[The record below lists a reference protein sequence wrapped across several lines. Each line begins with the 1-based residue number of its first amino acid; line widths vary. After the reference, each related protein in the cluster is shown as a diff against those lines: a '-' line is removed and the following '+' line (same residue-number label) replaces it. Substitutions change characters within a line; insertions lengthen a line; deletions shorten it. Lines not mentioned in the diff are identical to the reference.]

1 MGCCL
6 VIQMRIYRVSGA
18 VVEAEES
25 TGVKMHELV
34 LVGGQGLVGEVIR
47 IDGDRAFVQV
57 YEDTY
62 GLKPGEPITCTGNP
76 LSVELGPGLIGTIY
90 DGIQR
95 PLSSL
100 KEKEGAFIKRG
111 VSAPPLDRTKR
122 WHFLPIA
129 LAGQK
134 VAGGQVLG
142 YVQETEIIKHAV
154 LVPPDVSGELQW
166 VADEGDYSLEDP
178 IARLPSQELHLYH
191 RWPVRTPRPYMERLP
206 ADEPLVTG
214 QRIIDALF
222 PVAKGGSAI
231 IPGGFGTGKTVVQHQ
246 LAKWA
251 DADVVVYVGCGE
263 RGNEMTE
270 VLRDFPK
277 LMDPRTGK
285 PLMMRTVLIANTSNM
300 PVAAREASIYT
311 GITIAEY
318 FRDMGYNVALMA
330 DSTSRWAEALR
341 EISGRLE
348 EMPGE
353 EGYPPYLASRLAEFY
368 ERAGRVKTLQGKEGS
383 VTVVGAVSP
392 MGGDFSE
399 PVTQNS
405 LRFVQVF
412 WGLDKDLADRRHFPS
427 INWIT
432 SYSQY
437 SSTVSPWWIK
447 HTGEDWPDLV
457 AEAFRILQTE
467 NDLESLVRLVGIEA
481 LPESQKLTLLVAR
494 VLREGFLQQNA
505 FNDVDTYS
513 SPRKQYL
520 LLKAM
525 IGFYRSSEKIIEK
538 KIPEA
543 EIEALP
549 IVQELIRARFTVS
562 EESKLEDL
570 AKRAEDA
577 PKSLAGE
584 IDRGDRK

>member
-1 MGCCL
+1 M

>member
-1 MGCCL
+1 
-6 VIQMRIYRVSGA
+6 MRIYRVSGA

>member
-1 MGCCL
+1 
-6 VIQMRIYRVSGA
+6 MRIYRVSGA

-25 TGVKMHELV
+25 IGVRMHELV
-34 LVGGQGLVGEVIR
+34 LVGEQGLVGEVIR
-47 IDGDRAFVQV
+47 IDGDHAFIQV

-62 GLKPGEPITCTGNP
+62 GLRPEERITPTGKP
-76 LSVELGPGLIGTIY
+76 LSVELGPGLIGTIF

-95 PLSSL
+95 PLTSL
-100 KEKEGAFIKRG
+100 KEKEGAFIRRG
-111 VSAPPLDRTKR
+111 VSEPPLDRREK
-122 WHFLPIA
+122 WHFAPIA
-129 LAGQK
+129 KQDDK

-142 YVQETEIIKHAV
+142 YVQETEIVKHV
-154 LVPPDVSGELQW
+154 IMVPPDVRGVIQW
-166 VADEGDYSLEDP
+166 IAQDGDYNLEEP
-178 IARLPSQELHLYH
+178 IARIGSDEIYLYQ
-191 RWPVRTPRPYMERLP
+191 RWPVRVPRPYLERLP
-206 ADEPLVTG
+206 ADEPLITG
-214 QRIIDALF
+214 QRVIDALF
-222 PVAKGGSAI
+222 PIAKGGSAI

-277 LMDPRTGK
+277 LIDPRTGK

-318 FRDMGYNVALMA
+318 YRDMGYNVALMA

-368 ERAGRVKTLQGKEGS
+368 ERAGKVKTLQGKQGS

-412 WGLDKDLADRRHFPS
+412 WGLDKELADRRHFPS

-437 SSTVSPWWIK
+437 SLTVSLWWMK
-447 HTGEDWPDLV
+447 HVGEDWPDLV

-494 VLREGFLQQNA
+494 ILREGFLQQNA
-505 FNDVDTYS
+505 FNDIDTYS
-513 SPRKQYL
+513 SPRKQYF
-520 LLKAM
+520 LLKAI
-525 IGFYRSSEKIIEK
+525 IGFYRSAERVIEK

-543 EIEALP
+543 ELEGLP
-549 IVQELIRARFTVS
+549 IIQELVRARFTLAD
-562 EESKLEDL
+562 ETKLIDL
-570 AKRAEDA
+570 VKRAEEA
-577 PKSLAGE
+577 PKSLTGE
-584 IDRGDRK
+584 IDRGDIS

>member
-1 MGCCL
+1 
-6 VIQMRIYRVSGA
+6 MRIYRVSGA

-34 LVGGQGLVGEVIR
+34 LVGEANLVGEVIR

-62 GLKPGEPITCTGNP
+62 GLKPGEPIKSTGNP

-100 KEKEGAFIKRG
+100 REKEGAFIKRG
-111 VSAPPLDRTKR
+111 ISAPPLDRTKR
-122 WHFLPIA
+122 WHFLPTA
-129 LAGQK
+129 MVGQK
-134 VAGGQVLG
+134 VSGGQVLG
-142 YVQETEIIKHAV
+142 YVQETEIVKHAV
-154 LVPPDVSGELQW
+154 LVPPDVKGELQW

-178 IARLPSQELHLYH
+178 IAKLPSQELHLYH
-191 RWPVRTPRPYMERLP
+191 RWPVRTPRPYLERLP

-222 PVAKGGSAI
+222 PIAKGGSAI

-277 LMDPRTGK
+277 LVDPRTGK

-368 ERAGRVKTLQGKEGS
+368 ERAGRVKTLQGNEGS

-437 SSTVSPWWIK
+437 SSTVSSWWIK

-457 AEAFRILQTE
+457 AEAFRVLQTE

-494 VLREGFLQQNA
+494 ILREGFLQQNA

-525 IGFYRSSEKIIEK
+525 IGFYRSSEKVIEK

-543 EIEALP
+543 EIEGLP

-562 EESKLEDL
+562 EELKLEDL
-570 AKRAEDA
+570 VKRAEDA
-577 PKSLAGE
+577 PKSLSGE
-584 IDRGDRK
+584 IDRGDKM

>member
-1 MGCCL
+1 
-6 VIQMRIYRVSGA
+6 MRIYRVSGA

-25 TGVKMHELV
+25 IGVKMHELV
-34 LVGGQGLVGEVIR
+34 LVGEQGLVGEVIR
-47 IDGDRAFVQV
+47 IDGDHAFIQV

-62 GLKPGEPITCTGNP
+62 GLRPEERITPTGKP
-76 LSVELGPGLIGTIY
+76 LSVELGPGLIGTIF

-95 PLSSL
+95 PLTSL
-100 KEKEGAFIKRG
+100 KEKEGAFIRRG
-111 VSAPPLDRTKR
+111 VSEPPLGRREK
-122 WHFLPIA
+122 WHFAPIA
-129 LAGQK
+129 KQDDK

-142 YVQETEIIKHAV
+142 YVQETEIVKHV
-154 LVPPDVSGELQW
+154 IMVPPDVRGVIQW
-166 VADEGDYSLEDP
+166 IAQDGDYNLEEP
-178 IARLPSQELHLYH
+178 IARIGSDEIYLYQ
-191 RWPVRTPRPYMERLP
+191 RWPVRVPRPYLERLP
-206 ADEPLVTG
+206 ADEPLITG
-214 QRIIDALF
+214 QRVIDALF
-222 PVAKGGSAI
+222 PIAKGGSAI

-277 LMDPRTGK
+277 LIDPRTGK

-318 FRDMGYNVALMA
+318 YRDMGYNVALMA

-368 ERAGRVKTLQGKEGS
+368 ERAGKVKTLQGKQGS

-412 WGLDKDLADRRHFPS
+412 WGLDKELADRRHFPS

-437 SSTVSPWWIK
+437 SLTVSLWWTK
-447 HTGEDWPDLV
+447 HVGEDWPDLV

-494 VLREGFLQQNA
+494 ILREGFLQQNA
-505 FNDVDTYS
+505 FNDIDTYS
-513 SPRKQYL
+513 SPRKQYF
-520 LLKAM
+520 LLKAI
-525 IGFYRSSEKIIEK
+525 IGFYRSAERVIEK

-543 EIEALP
+543 ELEGLP
-549 IVQELIRARFTVS
+549 IIQELVRARFTLAD
-562 EESKLEDL
+562 ETKLIDL
-570 AKRAEDA
+570 VKRAEEA
-577 PKSLAGE
+577 PKSLTGE
-584 IDRGDRK
+584 IDRGDIL

>member
-1 MGCCL
+1 
-6 VIQMRIYRVSGA
+6 MRIYRVSGA

-25 TGVKMHELV
+25 IGVKMHELV
-34 LVGGQGLVGEVIR
+34 LVGEQGLVGEVIR
-47 IDGDRAFVQV
+47 IDGDHAFIQV

-62 GLKPGEPITCTGNP
+62 GLRPEERITPTGKP
-76 LSVELGPGLIGTIY
+76 LSVELGPGLIGTIF

-95 PLSSL
+95 PLTSL
-100 KEKEGAFIKRG
+100 KEKEGAFIRRG
-111 VSAPPLDRTKR
+111 VSEPPLDRREK
-122 WHFLPIA
+122 WHFAPIA
-129 LAGQK
+129 KQDDK

-142 YVQETEIIKHAV
+142 YVQETEIVKHV
-154 LVPPDVSGELQW
+154 IMVPPDVRGVIQW
-166 VADEGDYSLEDP
+166 IAQDGDYNLEEP
-178 IARLPSQELHLYH
+178 IARIGSDEIYLYQ
-191 RWPVRTPRPYMERLP
+191 RWPVRVPRPYLERLP
-206 ADEPLVTG
+206 ADEPLITG
-214 QRIIDALF
+214 QRVIDALF
-222 PVAKGGSAI
+222 PIAKGGSAI

-277 LMDPRTGK
+277 LIDPRTGK

-318 FRDMGYNVALMA
+318 YRDMGYNVALMA

-368 ERAGRVKTLQGKEGS
+368 ERAGKVKTLQGKQGS

-412 WGLDKDLADRRHFPS
+412 WGLDKELADRRHFPS

-437 SSTVSPWWIK
+437 SLTVSLWWTK
-447 HTGEDWPDLV
+447 HVGEDWPDLV

-494 VLREGFLQQNA
+494 ILREGFLQQNA
-505 FNDVDTYS
+505 FNDIDTYS
-513 SPRKQYL
+513 SPRKQYF
-520 LLKAM
+520 LLKAI
-525 IGFYRSSEKIIEK
+525 IGFYRSAERVIEK

-543 EIEALP
+543 ELEGLP
-549 IVQELIRARFTVS
+549 IIQELVRARFTLAD
-562 EESKLEDL
+562 ETKLIDL
-570 AKRAEDA
+570 VKRAEEA
-577 PKSLAGE
+577 PKSLTGE
-584 IDRGDRK
+584 IDRGDIL

>member
-1 MGCCL
+1 
-6 VIQMRIYRVSGA
+6 MRIYRVSGA

-34 LVGGQGLVGEVIR
+34 LVGEQGLVGEVIR

-62 GLKPGEPITCTGNP
+62 GLKPGEPITRTGNP

-100 KEKEGAFIKRG
+100 KEKEGTFIKRG

-142 YVQETEIIKHAV
+142 YVQETEIVKHAV

-166 VADEGDYSLEDP
+166 VADEGGYSLEDP
-178 IARLPSQELHLYH
+178 IAKLPSQELHLYH
-191 RWPVRTPRPYMERLP
+191 KWPVRTPRPYMERLP

-214 QRIIDALF
+214 QRIIDALS

>member
-1 MGCCL
+1 
-6 VIQMRIYRVSGA
+6 MRIYRVSGA

-25 TGVKMHELV
+25 IGVKMHELV
-34 LVGGQGLVGEVIR
+34 LVGEQGLVGEVIR
-47 IDGDRAFVQV
+47 IDDDHAFIQV

-62 GLKPGEPITCTGNP
+62 GLRPEERITPTGKP
-76 LSVELGPGLIGTIY
+76 LSVELGPGLIGTIF

-95 PLSSL
+95 PLTSL
-100 KEKEGAFIKRG
+100 KEKEGAFIRRG
-111 VSAPPLDRTKR
+111 VSEPPLGRREK
-122 WHFLPIA
+122 WHFAPIA
-129 LAGQK
+129 KQDDK

-142 YVQETEIIKHAV
+142 YVQETEIVKHV
-154 LVPPDVSGELQW
+154 IMVPPDVRGVIQW
-166 VADEGDYSLEDP
+166 IAQDGDYNLEEP
-178 IARLPSQELHLYH
+178 IARIGSDEIYLYQ
-191 RWPVRTPRPYMERLP
+191 RWPVRVPRPYLERLP
-206 ADEPLVTG
+206 ADEPLITG
-214 QRIIDALF
+214 QRVIDALF
-222 PVAKGGSAI
+222 PIAKGGSAI

-277 LMDPRTGK
+277 LIDPRTGK

-318 FRDMGYNVALMA
+318 YRDMGYNVALMA

-368 ERAGRVKTLQGKEGS
+368 ERAGKVKTLQGKQGS

-412 WGLDKDLADRRHFPS
+412 WGLDKELADRRHFPS

-437 SSTVSPWWIK
+437 SLTVSLWWTK
-447 HTGEDWPDLV
+447 HVGEDWPDLV

-494 VLREGFLQQNA
+494 ILREGFLQQNA
-505 FNDVDTYS
+505 FNDIDTYS
-513 SPRKQYL
+513 SPRKQYF
-520 LLKAM
+520 LLKAI
-525 IGFYRSSEKIIEK
+525 IGFYRSAERVIEK

-543 EIEALP
+543 ELEGLP
-549 IVQELIRARFTVS
+549 IIQELVRARFTLAD
-562 EESKLEDL
+562 ETKLIDL
-570 AKRAEDA
+570 VKRAEEA
-577 PKSLAGE
+577 PKSLTGE
-584 IDRGDRK
+584 IDRGDIS

>member
-1 MGCCL
+1 
-6 VIQMRIYRVSGA
+6 MRIYRVSGA

-25 TGVKMHELV
+25 IGVKMHELV
-34 LVGGQGLVGEVIR
+34 LVGEQGLVGEVIR
-47 IDGDRAFVQV
+47 IDGDHAFIQV

-62 GLKPGEPITCTGNP
+62 GLRPEERITPTGKP
-76 LSVELGPGLIGTIY
+76 LSVELGPGLIGTIF

-95 PLSSL
+95 PLTSL
-100 KEKEGAFIKRG
+100 KEKEGAFIRRG
-111 VSAPPLDRTKR
+111 VSEPPLGRREK
-122 WHFLPIA
+122 WHFAPIA
-129 LAGQK
+129 KQDDK

-142 YVQETEIIKHAV
+142 YVQETEIVKHV
-154 LVPPDVSGELQW
+154 IMVPPDVRGVIQW
-166 VADEGDYSLEDP
+166 IAQDGDYNLEEP
-178 IARLPSQELHLYH
+178 IARIGSDEIYLYQ
-191 RWPVRTPRPYMERLP
+191 RWPVRVPRPYLERLP
-206 ADEPLVTG
+206 ADEPLITG
-214 QRIIDALF
+214 QRVIDALF
-222 PVAKGGSAI
+222 PIAKGGSAI

-277 LMDPRTGK
+277 LIDPRTGK

-318 FRDMGYNVALMA
+318 YRDMGYNVALMA

-368 ERAGRVKTLQGKEGS
+368 ERAGKVKTLQGKQGS

-412 WGLDKDLADRRHFPS
+412 WGLDKELADRRHFPS

-437 SSTVSPWWIK
+437 SLTVSLWWTK
-447 HTGEDWPDLV
+447 HVGEDWPDLV

-494 VLREGFLQQNA
+494 ILREGFLQQNA
-505 FNDVDTYS
+505 FNDIDTYS
-513 SPRKQYL
+513 SPRKQYF
-520 LLKAM
+520 LLKAI
-525 IGFYRSSEKIIEK
+525 IGFYRSAERVIEK

-543 EIEALP
+543 ELEGLP
-549 IVQELIRARFTVS
+549 IIQELVRARFTLAD
-562 EESKLEDL
+562 ETKLIDL
-570 AKRAEDA
+570 VKRAEEA
-577 PKSLAGE
+577 PKSLTGE
-584 IDRGDRK
+584 IDRGDIS